1 MCPQSSEVLDPGAG
15 GGSSSKEEMFVCW
28 CASFPE
34 TRGTMI
40 PSLSSLGRLSMQ
52 KAVTMIFGARH
63 PSVTVKLLW
72 DRDAS
77 AALEVASRHSC
88 CQRHSFC
95 SSSVMW
101 WDAGREVWREGSEER
116 RRRKRVEEG
125 GLFL

>member
-1 MCPQSSEVLDPGAG
+1 MLVCQFSRDKRNYDPVVEFARQAECAKG
-15 GGSSSKEEMFVCW
+15 GDHDLRCT
-28 CASFPE
+28 APE
-34 TRGTMI
+34 
-40 PSLSSLGRLSMQ
+40 
-52 KAVTMIFGARH
+52 RH
-63 PSVTVKLLW
+63 GQAPL
-72 DRDAS
+72 RDAS

-116 RRRKRVEEG
+116 ERRKRVEEG